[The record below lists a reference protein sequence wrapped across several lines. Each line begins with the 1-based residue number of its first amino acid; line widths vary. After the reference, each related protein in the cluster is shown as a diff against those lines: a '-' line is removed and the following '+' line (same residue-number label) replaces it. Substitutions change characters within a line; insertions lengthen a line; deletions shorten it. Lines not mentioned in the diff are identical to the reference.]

1 MAAVSCLRFCAKIVI
16 SSAYVMTCV
25 LGCVGTGMSCVN
37 RLKSVGERT
46 EPCGTPFLKCCV
58 RDDLPRYK
66 VYACLPERKLASH
79 FL

>member
-1 MAAVSCLRFCAKIVI
+1 MAAVSCFGCCAKIVI

-46 EPCGTPFLKCCV
+46 EPCGTPILKFFV
-58 RDDLPRYK
+58 RDGNFR
-66 VYACLPERKLASH
+66 
-79 FL
+79 